1 MRLHDYLEYRARTSP
16 ELEFAVDGDRR
27 LLYGEADAEAN
38 RIAHALVAA
47 GLEVGDRFA
56 VLAKNCVELAL
67 VYYAASK
74 AGVVP
79 VPLNYRLAPPEWS
92 YIVNDAA
99 AKLLVARGDLAAA
112 IDGVRGGLAS
122 VRRCIAIGAPPRGW
136 EAWEDFVGGHPAT
149 PVARRVGEEADLY
162 QMYTSGTTG
171 RPKGA
176 VLAQRAVCAN
186 VHQAG
191 MNFGAGPGDRCLLV
205 APLYHAAAGI
215 VSFSTVAAGGSLY
228 LQEDFD
234 PRRVVRALAEER
246 IAVAL
251 LVPAMLQF
259 CLVAV
264 PDAAERRYPELRLI
278 IYGASPIAEQTLRE
292 AARVFR
298 CDFLQGYGMTETTA
312 VATQLST
319 ADHRRALAGEPA
331 LLASAGRAILGTE
344 LRIAD
349 AEGRPVPEGAT
360 GEILVRGPQ
369 LMRGYWNLPDAT
381 REALRDGWMHTG
393 DAGRLDANGYLYLQD
408 RVKDMIVSGGE
419 NIYPREIED
428 VLYQHPAVAEAAVIG
443 VPDEAWGEVVKAFVV
458 RRPGA
463 AASADELVEF
473 CRSRLAGYKRPRSVD
488 FVEALP
494 RNPSGKVLKRE
505 LREPYW
511 RGRTRRVN

>member
-16 ELEFAVDGDRR
+16 ELEFAVDGPRR
-27 LLYGEADAEAN
+27 LLYGEADALAN
-38 RIAHALVAA
+38 RIARALAA
-47 GLEVGDRFA
+47 RLEPGERFA
-56 VLAKNCVELAL
+56 VLAKNCLELAL
-67 VYYAASK
+67 VYFAASK

-79 VPLNYRLAPPEWS
+79 VPLNYRLAPTEWAF
-92 YIVNDAA
+92 IVNDAGA
-99 AKLLVARGDLAAA
+99 RLLVARAELAAA
-112 IDGVRGGLAS
+112 IDGVRAELPG
-122 VRRCIAIGAPPRGW
+122 VRHRVAIGGTPPGW
-136 EAWEDFVGGHPAT
+136 EEWESFLAGQAGDPLGGSIP
-149 PVARRVGEEADLY
+149 EEADVY

-176 VLAQRAVCAN
+176 VLTHRAVCAN
-186 VHQAG
+186 VHQSG
-191 MNFGAGPGDRCLLV
+191 MNFAGGPGERALIV

-215 VSFSTVAAGGSLY
+215 VSFTTVAAGGSLF

-234 PRRVVRALAEER
+234 PRRVVHALAEER
-246 IAVAL
+246 IALAL
-251 LVPAMLQF
+251 LVPAMIQF

-264 PDAAERRYPELRLI
+264 PDAVERRYPQLRRI
-278 IYGASPIAEQTLRE
+278 VYGASPIAEETLRA

-298 CDFLQGYGMTETTA
+298 CEFLQGYGLTETTA
-312 VATQLST
+312 VATHLSP
-319 ADHRRALAGEPA
+319 ADHRRALDGEPG

-349 AEGRPVPEGAT
+349 AEGRELPVGSV

-369 LMRGYWNLPDAT
+369 LMRCYWNLPDAT
-381 REALRDGWMHTG
+381 REALRDGWLYTG
-393 DAGRLDANGYLYLQD
+393 DAGRLDAEGYLYIQD

-419 NIYPREIED
+419 NVYPREVED
-428 VLYQHPAVAEAAVIG
+428 VLYQHPAVADAAVIG
-443 VPDEAWGEVVKAFVV
+443 VPDDAWGEVVKAIVV

-463 AASADELVEF
+463 MASAAELVEF
-473 CRSRLAGYKRPRSVD
+473 CRQRLAGYKRPRSVD

-511 RGRTRRVN
+511 RGRARRVN